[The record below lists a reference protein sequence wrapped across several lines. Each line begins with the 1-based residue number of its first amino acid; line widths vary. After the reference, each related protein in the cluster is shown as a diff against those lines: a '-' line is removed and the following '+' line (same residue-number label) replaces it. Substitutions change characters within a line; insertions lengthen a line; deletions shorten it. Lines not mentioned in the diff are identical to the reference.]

1 MTKPGKIGSI
11 MILQQLSLQN
21 FRRFQRLEIDFES
34 SLTVLVARNGQG
46 KTTVLDAI
54 TVALGTFVGAFD
66 HGKAHHI
73 EKSDARYAST
83 EGSPEGVQQ
92 YPVQIE
98 AHFNDPE
105 TRVLRELTGPKNKTT
120 IKDASAITEI
130 GTSLQQMVRDQRQE
144 PLPVISYYGAGRLWK
159 AHKNLQRKQV
169 LSDSRTLGYEDCLS
183 PASNFVQVQQWMA
196 KATMAQL
203 QQQALASTNG
213 AVPMAER
220 ISAIAGAVE
229 QALQDEGWSGFRY
242 DFAHEELAMTHAE
255 HGTLPVS
262 LLSDGVRAM
271 VSMVADLAFRC
282 VRLNGYMG
290 RRAPQESRGI
300 VLIDEVDIHLH
311 PAWQQRVIG
320 SLRRAFPNLQ
330 FIVTTHSPQVL
341 TTVPAECIRVLE
353 EALDGSA
360 AEARHVNRQTLGVE
374 SAAVLAE
381 VMGTD
386 AAPDVAIRRDL
397 SRYLALIQQDL
408 GLDGEAV
415 SLRHRLD
422 EHFGSGH
429 PVLLDADRLMRLQQ
443 LKRRALAG

>member
-1 MTKPGKIGSI
+1 
-11 MILQQLSLQN
+11 MILHQLSLQN
-21 FRRFQRLEIDFES
+21 FRRFQRLEIDFDP

-46 KTTVLDAI
+46 KTSVLDAI

-92 YPVQIE
+92 YPVRIE
-98 AHFNDPE
+98 ARFNDPE

-120 IKDASAITEI
+120 IKDASAIAAV
-130 GTSLQQMVRDQRQE
+130 GAALQQMVRDQRHE
-144 PLPVISYYGAGRLWK
+144 PLPVVSYYGAGRLWK

-203 QQQALASTNG
+203 QQQALAATTG

-220 ISAIAGAVE
+220 IGAIAEAVE
-229 QALQDEGWSGFRY
+229 QALQDEGWSAFRY

-320 SLRRAFPNLQ
+320 SLRRAFPKLQ

-353 EALDGSA
+353 ELPDGTEA
-360 AEARHVNRQTLGVE
+360 VARHVNRQTLGVE

-386 AAPDVAIRRDL
+386 AAPNVEPRQHL

-408 GLDGEAV
+408 GDEGEALQLRQ
-415 SLRHRLD
+415 SL
-422 EHFGSGH
+422 EQHFGATH
-429 PVLLDADRLMRLQQ
+429 PILVDADRLGRLQA
-443 LKRRALAG
+443 LKRRARAAS